1 MARSSSGGRVDIS
14 ATTKKIDV
22 DNGISLQYY
31 FRIANNVLKQA
42 DIFREEGN
50 IVDLYVMLLRF
61 SSLVTET
68 IPCHRDYR
76 TSANFNRNYLKG
88 RVITALTELE
98 ELRPAVQAKLEELRT
113 KQIYQLNKQQSS
125 WKNDTQVSSVEW
137 PAVKQNWKSYNTT
150 KTLQPVSSKYG
161 YQGLKPDSH
170 MKPVVEHLHRTSL
183 SLPRPKEET
192 LSKHSI
198 LGPNG
203 LRGQWQ
209 PPSNYKVV
217 RKSPAIYDIMV
228 SNSPHAIKD
237 ETTTREDDVNSEQEK
252 SNLEAVVQPKNDG
265 HLIKESDSLI
275 SFESAESSAPI
286 EIIRQPSPPPLLADV
301 QDLVPTSTAATQA
314 ECGMESSSTD
324 ALPCSEEPLQ
334 LHIST
339 ELMNSF
345 MKLAKSNTDKNLETC
360 GVLAGSLRN
369 RKFFITALIIPKQ
382 ESTSDSCQTT
392 NEEEIFEVQDK
403 QCLFPLGW
411 IHTHPT
417 QSCFMSSIDVHTHY
431 SYQMMLPESIAIVMA
446 PKDNS
451 RTHGIFRLTSGGM
464 TVIRQ
469 CPRRGFH
476 SHEPPSDD
484 STGLLTSD
492 GYARLAADM
501 HRSKVRHASHL
512 AAAVAS
518 DGCRS
523 TAGCGRGVWWRG
535 ATVATCGGARRA
547 TDHGGS

>member
-22 DNGISLQYY
+22 DNRKPLQFY
-31 FRIANNVLKQA
+31 FRIANNILKQA

-61 SSLVTET
+61 SSLVKET

-76 TSANFNRNYLKG
+76 TLAQGNRNDLK
-88 RVITALTELE
+88 RRLITTLTELE
-98 ELRPAVQAKLEELRT
+98 ELKPAVQAKLQELQTR
-113 KQIYQLNKQQSS
+113 QICQLNKQQSS

-137 PAVKQNWKSYNTT
+137 PAVKQNWNSYNTM

-161 YQGLKPDSH
+161 YQGLKSHSH
-170 MKPVVEHLHRTSL
+170 MKLVVEHLHRTCFGQQKRGMVVQQLIADCRTWGFDSL
-183 SLPRPKEET
+183 LLRLESLFVQYPSHVDFALQIPR
-192 LSKHSI
+192 
-198 LGPNG
+198 
-203 LRGQWQ
+203 
-209 PPSNYKVV
+209 
-217 RKSPAIYDIMV
+217 V
-228 SNSPHAIKD
+228 SNIPHAVKD
-237 ETTTREDDVNSEQEK
+237 ETTTMEDDVNSEQEK

-275 SFESAESSAPI
+275 SFETVESSSPT

-314 ECGMESSSTD
+314 ECGIASSSTD

-403 QCLFPLGW
+403 QSLFPLGW

-431 SYQMMLPESIAIVMA
+431 SYQVCFVCL
-446 PKDNS
+446 
-451 RTHGIFRLTSGGM
+451 
-464 TVIRQ
+464 
-469 CPRRGFH
+469 
-476 SHEPPSDD
+476 
-484 STGLLTSD
+484 
-492 GYARLAADM
+492 
-501 HRSKVRHASHL
+501 SKVLHKISYQVTNKILHPSIEYQSL
-512 AAAVAS
+512 ESMLVL
-518 DGCRS
+518 S
-523 TAGCGRGVWWRG
+523 T
-535 ATVATCGGARRA
+535 
-547 TDHGGS
+547 S